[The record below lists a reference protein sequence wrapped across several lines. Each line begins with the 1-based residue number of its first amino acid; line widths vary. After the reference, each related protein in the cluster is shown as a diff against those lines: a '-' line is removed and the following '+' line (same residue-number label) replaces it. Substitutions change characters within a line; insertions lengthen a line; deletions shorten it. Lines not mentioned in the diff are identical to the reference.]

1 MLQRDLT
8 DEEYIRELL
17 ASAGVTPNRSSGQ
30 NFLISSEVRDAI
42 LTITEAG
49 PSQVTELGAGM
60 GPLTQGLLQQKM
72 HVRAI
77 ERDETLAAILEKQIP
92 AKLRSQLTLLK
103 KDLQET
109 DWTWPDSYQIA
120 GNIPYNISGLIL
132 RRLTQLEPTPTQ
144 VVLLV
149 QKEVGERIV
158 AQPPNMHLLSVA
170 VQLWGT
176 PQLLL
181 QVPANCFWPQPKVAS
196 QLLLLTPHE
205 RPLPLIEREHILKV
219 AKQFFQQRRKQLGGV
234 LVSLY
239 NLPRE
244 TVATKLKTLTIDPTQ
259 RPQELTLEQW
269 QGLTDVFSAREE

>member
-103 KDLQET
+103 KDLRET

-144 VVLLV
+144 VVLLI

-244 TVATKLKTLTIDPTQ
+244 TVATKLKALTIDPTQ